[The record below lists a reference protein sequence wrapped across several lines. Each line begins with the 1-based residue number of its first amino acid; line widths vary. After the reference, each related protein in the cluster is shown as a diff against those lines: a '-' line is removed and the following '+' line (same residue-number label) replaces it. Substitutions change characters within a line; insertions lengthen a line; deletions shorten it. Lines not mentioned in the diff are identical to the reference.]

1 MFTKKFL
8 RVNDIFRKPGTPVL
22 QNIDGY
28 EKTRH
33 FLKNKTLHKIDRRCP
48 SLFPK
53 NRNFV
58 RGGRFP
64 ENPRVLF
71 PKNFLGEK

>member
-8 RVNDIFRKPGTPVL
+8 RSDDIFRKPGTPVF
-22 QNIDGY
+22 QNIGDY
-28 EKTRH
+28 EKIRH

-53 NRNFV
+53 NKNFV

-64 ENPRVLF
+64 ENPEVLF